1 MTLPAPNCKLSN
13 SEEDQKIKAVL
24 NVLQDSGLID
34 KYQGHCSSAA
44 KSLFSLLLQN
54 GIRSRVEVCDVMLRI
69 HKPNEPQQLI
79 LIGYA
84 EDHVKLGEED
94 LHAVI
99 VTETAIP
106 WLIDTSIKKWLPTE
120 DKIICEPSVIGYKI
134 LFGNYNNPLYSIT
147 YTKRYLEDPRIKP

>member
-1 MTLPAPNCKLSN
+1 MNHIKLTDN
-13 SEEDQKIKAVL
+13 EEDQKIKAVL
-24 NVLQDSGLID
+24 NLLQDSGLIH

-44 KSLFSLLLQN
+44 KSLYSLLLQN

-84 EDHVKLGEED
+84 EEHVQLGRED
-94 LHAVI
+94 LHAVV
-99 VTETAIP
+99 VTETTTP

-120 DKIICEPSVIGYKI
+120 DKIICEPAVIGDPV
-134 LFGNYNNPLYSIT
+134 LFGNYSNSLYSIT
-147 YTKRYLEDPRIKP
+147 YTKRYLPDPRIKE

>member
-1 MTLPAPNCKLSN
+1 MNHIKLTD

-24 NVLQDSGLID
+24 NMLQESGLIE

-44 KSLFSLLLQN
+44 KSLYALLLQN
-54 GIRSRVEVCDVMLRI
+54 GVRSRVEICDVMLRI

-84 EDHVKLGEED
+84 EEKVKLGRED
-94 LHAVI
+94 LHAVV
-99 VTETAIP
+99 VTDTVTP

-120 DKIICEPSVIGYKI
+120 DKIICQPAVIGDPV
-134 LFGNYNNPLYSIT
+134 LFGNYSNPLYSIT